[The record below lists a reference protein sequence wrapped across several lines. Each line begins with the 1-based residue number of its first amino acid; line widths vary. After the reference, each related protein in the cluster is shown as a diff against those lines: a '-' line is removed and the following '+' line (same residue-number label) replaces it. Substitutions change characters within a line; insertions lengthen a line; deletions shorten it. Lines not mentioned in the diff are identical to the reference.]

1 MWDPELYGRFADQ
14 RNRPFHELVARV
26 GATAPGR
33 VVDLGCGDGS
43 LTETL
48 AARWPSA
55 SVLGVDSSESMLA
68 SAAQRKSDRLSFVL
82 GTIQDWRPDEP
93 VDVLVSNAALQW
105 VPEHVSL
112 LPRLVGA
119 LVPGGWLAIQV
130 PGNFEAPSHALLRS
144 LCESPRWRQQLGT
157 AARWPS
163 MPAPMDYVRELAGLG
178 CVVDSW
184 ETTYAQ
190 VLAEPDPVLT
200 WMRGTALRPVLE
212 RLSPSEAA
220 SFEASLGARLREA
233 YPPQPYG
240 TVLPFRRIFA
250 VAQASG

>member
-26 GATAPGR
+26 DAVSPGR

-43 LTETL
+43 LTATL
-48 AARWPSA
+48 ADRWPAA

-68 SAAQRKSDRLSFVL
+68 DAAALKSDRLSFGL
-82 GTIQDWRPDEP
+82 GQIQDWRPDAP

-105 VPEHVSL
+105 VPRHVEL

-119 LVPGGWLAIQV
+119 LAPGGWLAIQV
-130 PGNFEAPSHALLRS
+130 PGNFEAPSHALLRT
-144 LCESPRWRQQLGT
+144 LCNSPRWSAQLGT
-157 AARWPS
+157 AGLLPS
-163 MPAPMDYVRELAGLG
+163 MPSAADYVRELAGLG
-178 CVVDSW
+178 CLVDSW

-190 VLAEPDPVLT
+190 VLAGPDPVLT
-200 WMRGTALRPVLE
+200 WMRGTALRPVLA
-212 RLSPSEAA
+212 RLSAPEAA
-220 SFEASLGARLREA
+220 SFEAELGALLREA
-233 YPPQPYG
+233 YPAQSYG

-250 VAQASG
+250 VAQVHG

>member
-1 MWDPELYGRFADQ
+1 MWDPELYGRFASE

-26 GATAPGR
+26 GAVSPRR

-55 SVLGVDSSESMLA
+55 SVLGVDSSKSMLA
-68 SAAQRKSDRLSFVL
+68 DAAPRKTERMSFL
-82 GTIQDWRPDEP
+82 LQQIQDWQPDGP

-105 VPEHVSL
+105 VPQHLDL

-119 LVPGGWLAIQV
+119 LAPGGWLAIQV
-130 PGNFEAPSHALLRS
+130 PGNFEAPSHAALRE
-144 LCESPRWRQQLGT
+144 LCGSPRWSGQLSG
-157 AARWPS
+157 AGRWPS
-163 MPAPMDYVRELAGLG
+163 MPAPADYVRELAGLG

-190 VLAEPDPVLT
+190 VLAGPDPVLT
-200 WMRGTALRPVLE
+200 WMRGTALRPVLA
-212 RLSPSEAA
+212 RLSPSDAA
-220 SFEASLGARLREA
+220 SFEAELGPLLREA
-233 YPPQPYG
+233 YPAQEYG

-250 VAQASG
+250 VAQARG

>member
-1 MWDPELYGRFADQ
+1 MWDPEMYGRFADQ
-14 RNRPFHELVARV
+14 RSRPFHELVARV
-26 GATAPGR
+26 GANAPGR

-43 LTETL
+43 LTEAL

-55 SVLGVDSSESMLA
+55 SVLGVDSSSSMLA
-68 SAAQRKSDRLSFVL
+68 GAAARASDRLSFTL
-82 GTIQDWRPDEP
+82 GEIQDWKPDEP

-105 VPEHVSL
+105 VPGHMTL
-112 LPRLVGA
+112 LPRFVGFLA
-119 LVPGGWLAIQV
+119 PGGWLAIQV
-130 PGNFEAPSHALLRS
+130 PGNFDAPSHALLRS
-144 LCESPRWRQQLGT
+144 LCTSPRWDAQLAS
-157 AARWPS
+157 AARWPP
-163 MPAPMDYVRELAGLG
+163 MPAPEDYVRELAGLG

-190 VLAEPDPVLT
+190 VLAGPDAVLA
-200 WMRGTALRPVLE
+200 WMRGTALRPVLA

-220 SFEASLGARLREA
+220 SFEAELGGLLREA

-250 VAQASG
+250 VAQVTG